1 MKLAKRLYKGAIA
14 FTLATTTFLPLKILT
29 SPMILGVATTG
40 VVVIA
45 AIPVQAATQQIP
57 ASTIAQ
63 ILNAGLAGSEIRL
76 NSFGSQNGNSWHRPN
91 DSYVSLFGF
100 RQPFNLPELTT
111 QAGRFNYSYN
121 VNNITSRNLQMTP
134 QGDAFELTVVFQT
147 NGSAIKGMCRGPSGL
162 RNCIPFRGD
171 RGKDEAAPDVSWN
184 NPHIKV
190 RLVPEAHNGGL
201 VLRATQV
208 TVGGE
213 FNVGGICSL
222 LGQGFCNSLF
232 NHRERIRQ
240 GFETAVL
247 TNLNSS
253 STRQAI
259 AQHTRQG
266 LSHLGVGP
274 LQSVTMTGNQ
284 VTVTY

>member
-1 MKLAKRLYKGAIA
+1 MKLAKRLHKVTAA
-14 FTLATTTFLPLKILT
+14 FTLATLTLLPLKNLT
-29 SPMILGVATTG
+29 TPLVIGVATTG
-40 VVVIA
+40 VAIA
-45 AIPVQAATQQIP
+45 AAAPAQAATQQVP

-76 NSFGSQNGNSWHRPN
+76 NSFGSQNGNSWHRAN
-91 DSYVSLFGF
+91 DSYVSLFGL
-100 RQPFNLPELTT
+100 RQHFNLPELTAR
-111 QAGRFNYSYN
+111 AGDFNYSYN
-121 VNNITSRNLQMTP
+121 VNNITSRNLQLTP

-162 RNCIPFRGD
+162 RNCIPFMGD
-171 RGKDEAAPDVSWN
+171 SGKDKAAPDVSWN

-213 FNVGGICSL
+213 FNVGGICNL
-222 LGQGFCNSLF
+222 LGQGFCDSLL

-247 TNLNSS
+247 TNLNNAR
-253 STRQAI
+253 TRQTM

-266 LSHLGVGP
+266 LSRLGVGP
-274 LQSVTMTGNQ
+274 LQSVTMSGNQ